1 MSYSGLVLCEELDVT
16 REPLKQTH
24 IFVNNL
30 FKIPNISHIEK
41 VESKADF
48 IFCPDYEACFSRSR
62 KERKTTNKSIL
73 LFSSIIFHSSLS
85 CLFFEHWKTKTK
97 KKHLN
102 CLLTKSGIT
111 RKANEKK
118 RLVECII
125 SSYLAHSSWTS
136 VSTLVRLALVPFNR
150 SMNSRAS

>member
-41 VESKADF
+41 FNLKQ
-48 IFCPDYEACFSRSR
+48 I
-62 KERKTTNKSIL
+62 
-73 LFSSIIFHSSLS
+73 LFSVQTMKLISLKLQIKVNYCFHP
-85 CLFFEHWKTKTK
+85 LFFIPRYLVYSLNIGKQKQN

-111 RKANEKK
+111 R
-118 RLVECII
+118 
-125 SSYLAHSSWTS
+125 S
-136 VSTLVRLALVPFNR
+136 
-150 SMNSRAS
+150 